1 MGFQFLT
8 CGRFQVILIWSEPAW
23 FCFTC
28 IWKIKITPKKMKGY
42 LRSRVW
48 LAGFEHIDSA
58 MHGLTMQADMPAMS
72 RHSAFIL
79 FLFPMA
85 PFFKVVHQSCLFCSK
100 WSFVLRTIYQ
110 GFKSINRHRRVGI
123 MWSDDYQ
130 SVAISSIYWWGLIN
144 HVKNSADIN
153 GRSCESKCIEIQW
166 MIHHSENTQISIETS
181 QKITSPS
188 EILFNMFLQLC
199 FTSSTFLSVFT

>member
-1 MGFQFLT
+1 MWSLPGNTDLIRACLILFYMYMKNKNNTKENERLSEVKGVSGWVQAYWQ
-8 CGRFQVILIWSEPAW
+8 CNAWSNYAGRHASHE
-23 FCFTC
+23 
-28 IWKIKITPKKMKGY
+28 
-42 LRSRVW
+42 
-48 LAGFEHIDSA
+48 SA
-58 MHGLTMQADMPAMS
+58 LCLYP
-72 RHSAFIL
+72 

-85 PFFKVVHQSCLFCSK
+85 PFFKVVHQSSLFCSK
-100 WSFVLRTIYQ
+100 WSFVLRAIYQ

-153 GRSCESKCIEIQW
+153 GRSCERKCIEIQW

-181 QKITSPS
+181 QKITFTS

-199 FTSSTFLSVFT
+199 FTSSIFLSVFT